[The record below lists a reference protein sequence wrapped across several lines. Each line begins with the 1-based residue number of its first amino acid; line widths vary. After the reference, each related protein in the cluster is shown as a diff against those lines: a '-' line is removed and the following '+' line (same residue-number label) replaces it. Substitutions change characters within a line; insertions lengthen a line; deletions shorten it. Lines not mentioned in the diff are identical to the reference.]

1 MANNRSLGTRLREMI
16 DGLRC
21 GIFLMTA
28 RERRKAVV
36 LLFSSLF
43 SAFLQTTVLVSIIP
57 MVMLMIN
64 PSNVPTGRAFVWLE
78 PLLSGVDQ
86 KTILLQLAGVIV
98 GLILFKA
105 IFSWF
110 HIGWIARFSAGCEVR
125 LSALL
130 MRRILTAHYAWLVRQ
145 NSARLRQHVFGFVA
159 DWSRQYIRSLLR
171 LLNDLMLAAVIVVVL
186 VWANP
191 LAGLMVTAAVT
202 VFSVLIFIFVRP
214 EILRIAAV
222 KRRSILK
229 AQVITSEA
237 ILGVKEVKMAGAEDH
252 FSALFDDQ
260 ITLYAYGD
268 ARSQQWV
275 QIPRIVLEVIAYG
288 ALIGLGVYVIL
299 TGIQSADFTAL
310 LLLYGLAS
318 LRLMPIFSTVVS
330 GLATLMGSFPIIR
343 DLQELIDATQA
354 TEAAPPQETVNRPW
368 REIRL
373 NDATMRYQGAERP
386 AVHGISLT
394 IEPGRSY
401 GVVGPSGAGKSTA
414 IDLIAGLLGPTQGSV
429 SVDGETLVAD
439 SRRAWRRRFGYVTQ
453 QPFLLDASLRENI
466 IFRTAEAGCED
477 TDKLNRAVA
486 LARLDQ
492 VVARLPKGLSS
503 RLGERGALLSGGER
517 QRVVI
522 ARALYRGADI
532 LILDEATSSLDTL
545 VEQQIVQSIAALR
558 GKITT
563 IIVSHRLNLVRN
575 CDEIWV
581 LDDAR
586 LIARGTHDE
595 LMEES
600 DLYRH
605 MLIPTEELV
614 AS

>member
-1 MANNRSLGTRLREMI
+1 MANNRSLGTRLRELI
-16 DGLRC
+16 DGLQC

-28 RERRKAVV
+28 PERQRAIALV
-36 LLFSSLF
+36 FSSLF
-43 SAFLQTTVLVSIIP
+43 NAFLQTAVLVSIIP
-57 MVMLMIN
+57 MVMLMID
-64 PSNVPTGRAFVWLE
+64 PSNLPKGRALVWLE
-78 PLLSGVDQ
+78 PLLSGTDQ
-86 KTILLQLAGVIV
+86 KTVLLQLAGGIV
-98 GLILFKA
+98 GLILFKG
-105 IFSWF
+105 IFTWLNV
-110 HIGWIARFSAGCEVR
+110 GWIARFSADCEVR
-125 LSALL
+125 LSSFL
-130 MRRILTAHYAWLVRQ
+130 MKRILTAHYSWLVQQ
-145 NSARLRQHVFGFVA
+145 NSARLRERLFGFVTT
-159 DWSRQYIRSLLR
+159 WSRQYIRSLLR
-171 LLNDLMLAAVIVVVL
+171 LLNDLMFAAVIVVVL

-191 LAGLMVTAAVT
+191 GAGLLVTAAVT
-202 VFSVLIFIFVRP
+202 VFAVMIFIFVRP

-229 AQVITSEA
+229 AQMVSSEA
-237 ILGVKEVKMAGAEDH
+237 ILGVKEVKMAGAEDR

-260 ITLYAYGD
+260 ITIYAQGD
-268 ARSQQWV
+268 AKAQQWL

-288 ALIGLGVYVIL
+288 ALVGIGVYVIL
-299 TGIQSADFTAL
+299 AGTQSAELTAL

-330 GLATLMGSFPIIR
+330 GLATLMSSFPIIR
-343 DLQELIDATQA
+343 DLEDLIAATQA
-354 TEAAPPQETVNRPW
+354 TEAASPEDSVGRPW

-373 NDATMRYQGAERP
+373 EDATLNYPGAARP
-386 AVHGISLT
+386 AVRGISLT

-401 GVVGPSGAGKSTA
+401 GVVGPSGAGKSTV
-414 IDLIAGLLGPTQGSV
+414 IDLIAGLLGPTEGSV
-429 SVDGETLVAD
+429 SVDGTPLVAD
-439 SRRAWRRRFGYVTQ
+439 SRRAWRRRFGYVSQ

-466 IFRTAEAGCED
+466 VFVAAEAGHGD
-477 TDKLNRAVA
+477 ADRLDRAVA

-503 RLGERGALLSGGER
+503 RLGEQGALLSGGER

-545 VEQQIVQSIAALR
+545 IEQQIVQSIAALR
-558 GKITT
+558 GEITT

-581 LDDAR
+581 FDNAHLT
-586 LIARGTHDE
+586 ARGTHDQ

-600 DLYRH
+600 DLYRR
-605 MLIPTEELV
+605 MVIPTREQI